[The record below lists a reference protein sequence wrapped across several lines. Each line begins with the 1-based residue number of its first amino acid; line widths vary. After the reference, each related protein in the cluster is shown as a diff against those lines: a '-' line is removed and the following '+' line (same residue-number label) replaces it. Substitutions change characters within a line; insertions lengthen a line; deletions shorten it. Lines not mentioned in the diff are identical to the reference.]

1 MKWVIKDKPK
11 KSKSRPNAGD
21 CKLVQKFCW
30 FPRQY
35 WNIETGET
43 EWYWLQKV
51 YVAYKYYAAEWF
63 PCPWG
68 IEWYEKAH
76 WGQIGV
82 TDEYSKAVQRGW
94 VK

>member
-1 MKWVIKDKPK
+1 MKWIIKDKPK
-11 KSKSRPNAGD
+11 ANKPKPKAGD
-21 CKLVQKFCW
+21 HKVVKKFCIL
-30 FPRQY
+30 PKHY
-35 WNIETGET
+35 WNIETRET

-51 YVAYKYYAAEWF
+51 YVAYEYYAADWF

-68 IEWYEKAH
+68 AEQFEPAH
-76 WGQIGV
+76 WERIGV